1 MTKPPPALLLIDV
14 QQGFDHPRWGPRNNP
29 QAESQMARLIKAW
42 REQGHPI
49 IHVRQEDERFI
60 IVANDCASIPHT
72 ISQIAVDMSR
82 NGAPLDVIFG
92 WSKGNPLKLALDF
105 VLFGQ
110 GDIPNLVADLLDD
123 TIKDEAKRPTVIV
136 G

>member
-1 MTKPPPALLLIDV
+1 M
-14 QQGFDHPRWGPRNNP
+14 
-29 QAESQMARLIKAW
+29 
-42 REQGHPI
+42 
-49 IHVRQEDERFI
+49 
-60 IVANDCASIPHT
+60 ANDCASIPHT